1 MSALVIHPR
10 DNVAVALKDLKQGET
25 LVLADGRAVSLL
37 SDVPFSHKV
46 ALADIG
52 GGQEIIKYGENIGE
66 AKEDIRRGQWVHTH
80 NLTID
85 EKG

>member
-1 MSALVIHPR
+1 MTALVIDPR
-10 DNVAVALKDLKQGET
+10 DNVAVALKDLKKGET
-25 LVLADGRAVSLL
+25 LVLADGRTISLL
-37 SDVPFSHKV
+37 TDVPFSHKV
-46 ALADIG
+46 ALADIA

-80 NLTID
+80 NLMID